1 MNGSS
6 VHSLTITGDGLATP
20 TIRSRRCQTGRL
32 LLFTFYVKQSLH
44 QTGSSPGQAKHWKT
58 QSTTMLLQGAQ
69 PWAVLAGVLNSTE
82 EQKLLGAIQARVST
96 PFMSHVYVKLI
107 LIAKLSSGQG

>member
-1 MNGSS
+1 
-6 VHSLTITGDGLATP
+6 
-20 TIRSRRCQTGRL
+20 
-32 LLFTFYVKQSLH
+32 
-44 QTGSSPGQAKHWKT
+44 
-58 QSTTMLLQGAQ
+58 MLLQGAQ

-96 PFMSHVYVKLI
+96 PFMSHVYVKII